1 MHRIA
6 TLAVVALAG
15 CPAPASRSSLP
26 PTGGAVIAGVK
37 GTIEQWRQAYELRS
51 IDALGKLY
59 AHEPT
64 LTITQEGIAMFG
76 WSSIEVTLRDKLAH
90 ATQIRI
96 RIKDVQVTSLAPGA
110 AFAIATMTRER
121 SEGAATTLENG
132 ALTLIL
138 RNDGEHWLIVAEHYS
153 YNRPS

>member
-1 MHRIA
+1 MGRIA
-6 TLAVVALAG
+6 ALVLVALGG
-15 CPAPASRSSLP
+15 CPAPSASKTSPAPVTKTEVTAS
-26 PTGGAVIAGVK
+26 IK

-59 AHEPT
+59 AHEPS

-96 RIKDVQVTSLAPGA
+96 RIKDVQVT
-110 AFAIATMTRER
+110 
-121 SEGAATTLENG
+121 
-132 ALTLIL
+132 AL
-138 RNDGEHWLIVAEHYS
+138 
-153 YNRPS
+153 